1 MPNDQTHP
9 ARTNRGPLSGIKVL
23 DLTIAM
29 AGPLCTQR
37 MGEMGADITKIEA
50 PGGGDFSRHAPMAGV
65 TKFGDST
72 CFVTLNR
79 NKKSLV
85 LDLKSEDGRAI
96 LYEMVKQAD
105 VLVQNFRPRV
115 AGKLGID
122 FETLHAINPRLV
134 CGSISGYGDEGP
146 MKDRPGQDLLLQCFT
161 GLTMNGGREGGLP
174 HPSPLYMVD
183 VTASHMVCEGVL
195 AALIAR
201 GSTGLGQEVKVTMM
215 GAIMEMQC
223 QEITSYVE
231 ADAPPVRGETPQA
244 SIYQEPPYGVYQCAG
259 SHLAIAQ
266 ADLDVLASA
275 LDLPQLTSLKTA
287 RPAQSDGAAIA
298 KWRDEI
304 YEILSRKFAAQP
316 ADHWDSMLSDLGVWC
331 VVVNDYGAFLKH
343 PQSHDRLIKM
353 THPVGGEYTSVA
365 PGIAFSDLPEPKLF
379 AAPRYG
385 ADSREVLNAYGF
397 APEAVDD
404 FVRSGAVI
412 EEAAA

>member
-1 MPNDQTHP
+1 MSTDKSLSSDK
-9 ARTNRGPLSGIKVL
+9 NRGPLAGIKVL

-29 AGPLCTQR
+29 AGPMCTQR

-65 TKFGDST
+65 TKFGDAT
-72 CFVTLNR
+72 CYVTLNR

-85 LDLKSEDGRAI
+85 LNLKSDDGRAI
-96 LYEMVKQAD
+96 LYEMVRQAD
-105 VLVQNFRPRV
+105 VLIQNFRPRV

-122 FETLHAINPRLV
+122 FATLHEINPQLV
-134 CGSISGYGDEGP
+134 YGSISGYGDTGP

-161 GLTMNGGREGGLP
+161 GLTMNGGRAGGLP

-195 AALIAR
+195 AALVAR

-231 ADAPPVRGETPQA
+231 ADAPPVRGETPQV
-244 SIYQEPPYGVYQCAG
+244 SIYQEPPYGVYSCAG

-266 ADLDVLASA
+266 ADLDVLAKA
-275 LDLPQLTSLKTA
+275 LTLPQLSALKAA
-287 RPAQSDGAAIA
+287 RPAQSDGTAVAR
-298 KWRDEI
+298 WRDEI
-304 YEILSRKFAAQP
+304 YTILSSKFTEQP
-316 ADHWDSMLSDLGVWC
+316 AEHWDALLSELGVWC
-331 VVVNDYGAFLKH
+331 VVVNDYDAFLKH
-343 PQSHDRLIKM
+343 PQAKDRIVKM

-365 PGIAFSDLPEPKLF
+365 PGIAFSDLPDPVLF

-385 ADSREVLNAYGF
+385 SNSRDVLSSYGF
-397 APEAVDD
+397 D
-404 FVRSGAVI
+404 
-412 EEAAA
+412 AAAIDGFVQSGTVVESDNA